1 MISKEEAYD
10 IISNINEE
18 AHNAVWDMWIKADEE
33 DDEELREE
41 ASEEQSVVFRGLFY
55 ELDEETQYAIK
66 HYSKVDESF
75 RDDFDCWYGTIW
87 L

>member
-10 IISNINEE
+10 IIFDINEE
-18 AHNAVWDMWIKADEE
+18 AHNVVWDMWIKADEE

-41 ASEEQSVVFRGLFY
+41 ASEEQSIVFRELFY

>member
-10 IISNINEE
+10 IISNINDE
-18 AHNAVWDMWIKADEE
+18 AHNEVWDMWIKADEE

-55 ELDEETQYAIK
+55 ELDEETQHAIK
-66 HYSKVDESF
+66 HYSKVDEDF
-75 RDDFDCWYGTIW
+75 KVDFDCWYGTIW

>member
-1 MISKEEAYD
+1 MISKEEAYN
-10 IISNINEE
+10 IISNMNDE
-18 AHNAVWDMWIKADEE
+18 AHNEVWDVWIKADEE
-33 DDEELREE
+33 DDEELREV

-55 ELDEETQYAIK
+55 ELDEETQQAIK

-75 RDDFDCWYGTIW
+75 HEDFNCWYGTIW

>member
-1 MISKEEAYD
+1 MISREEAYD
-10 IISNINEE
+10 IICNINDE
-18 AHNAVWDMWIKADEE
+18 AHIEVWELWDKATEE
-33 DDEELREE
+33 DDEVLREE